1 MSNKLKLIKE
11 RCKSNQY
18 DLKVLIKQII
28 SLIDDDLLNL
38 CCNDSVKYTRTS
50 LYNDSLIEVLLLR
63 WPPGSRSYIHDHDLQ
78 KCCVSLI
85 QGRLINVLYGFSRD
99 EFAALSESEVKRG
112 YIYEAKDTEIHS
124 IQNRGLET
132 AYSLHIYSKPVKKC
146 KIYSKNGEY
155 EIKELSYDKV
165 L

>member
-18 DLKVLIKQII
+18 HLKALMKQII

-63 WPPGSRSYIHDHDLQ
+63 WPPGSRSSIHDHDFQRCYVCLIYGELTN
-78 KCCVSLI
+78 VS
-85 QGRLINVLYGFSRD
+85 YGFSNN
-99 EFAALSESEVKRG
+99 EFSVLH
-112 YIYEAKDTEIHS
+112 EASVELNRKDTEIHS
-124 IQNRGLET
+124 IQNRGLEA

-146 KIYSKNGEY
+146 KIYSKNGEC
-155 EIKELSYDKV
+155 EIKELYYDKV